1 MIHLFSICL
10 FSICRIPLVQPEYNQ
25 TPICLRP
32 AQSLYFPIIT
42 FMNSLKSRLPSLFLS
57 ALMCNLYQQPEIIR
71 DVSTRS
77 FSSYCPCILTEPTK
91 NLQLLIE
98 LPDQLPTFILHAI
111 VFCTTNLLIHCM
123 CMLRRPVQ

>member
-1 MIHLFSICL
+1 MWNSSGAARIQSDPPLSPSRAVSLLPDHHLHELLEVEAAVIVFVRLKCAIY
-10 FSICRIPLVQPEYNQ
+10 VNNQ
-25 TPICLRP
+25 K
-32 AQSLYFPIIT
+32 SSGT
-42 FMNSLKSRLPSLFLS
+42 FLQEAS
-57 ALMCNLYQQPEIIR
+57 
-71 DVSTRS
+71 
-77 FSSYCPCILTEPTK
+77 SSYCPCILTEPTK